1 MHSKFNYL
9 LFFFFFSKGSST
21 TTKTSKSKE
30 SGKKKINLHSTT
42 CTYIKEI
49 TSVHVT
55 DVDSSR
61 RYTWCKEA
69 QKTFPLSMIFQNHQI
84 LKTNAIDCIHRN
96 YWKIHIYAIKQI
108 SDRRKI
114 VFWTFYFHFTWPYT
128 HSHLHSNCNHCL
140 CQRLITL
147 LTLLKRNF
155 SERKNKITHLERSGY
170 LTNLSLNYF
179 ITHHF

>member
-69 QKTFPLSMIFQNHQI
+69 QKTFPLSMIFQNHQT